1 VNRSVTTVIDAEKCT
16 GCGLCV
22 EVCPSGT
29 LSIREGKAVV
39 SGDRSLSCGHC
50 AAVCPMGAVTVQALD
65 PAASRFATFEADSR
79 WLPHGA
85 FDTAQ
90 LVRLMASRRSCR
102 NFREQPVERGLLED
116 LVKIGATAPSGTNS
130 QRWSFTILPDM
141 ESVAALG
148 EQVALFFKR
157 TNRMAEKAWLRRLL
171 SLVGK
176 TELDRYYRD
185 YYPSV
190 KEALTEWENGA
201 ADGLFHGATAAIVVG
216 SGPEASTPAEDAL
229 LAAQNILLAA
239 HSMGL
244 GSCLI
249 GFAVIPMARDI
260 RVKRAVGIP
269 DEERVHAV
277 IALGYPDE
285 LYLRVAG
292 RKKYVRRVFGAA
304 SRTEPEM
311 DKAPPEADRR

>member
-1 VNRSVTTVIDAEKCT
+1 MVNRSVTTVIDAEKCT

-39 SGDRSLSCGHC
+39 SGDRSLTCGHC
-50 AAVCPMGAVTVQALD
+50 AAVCPMEAVTVQALD
-65 PAASRFATFEADSR
+65 PEASRFETFRGDAR
-79 WLPHGA
+79 WLPHGG
-85 FDTAQ
+85 FDTVQ

-102 NFREQPVERGLLED
+102 NFRERPVDRGLLED
-116 LVKIGATAPSGTNS
+116 LVKIGVTAPSGGNCQGWT
-130 QRWSFTILPDM
+130 FTILPDR
-141 ESVAALG
+141 ESVLALG

-157 TNRMAEKAWLRRLL
+157 TNRMAERVWLRRLL
-171 SLVGK
+171 SWVGK
-176 TELDRYYRD
+176 PELDRYYRD

-190 KEALTEWENGA
+190 KGALTEWENGA
-201 ADGLFHGATAAIVVG
+201 ADGLFHGAAAAILVG

-249 GFAVIPMARDI
+249 GFAVVAMMRDI

-292 RKKYVRRVFGAA
+292 RKRSVLRVLETPV
-304 SRTEPEM
+304 RTERENGQASP
-311 DKAPPEADRR
+311 

>member
-1 VNRSVTTVIDAEKCT
+1 MVDRSVTTVIDEEKCT

-39 SGDRSLSCGHC
+39 SGNRSLTCGHC
-50 AAVCPMGAVTVQALD
+50 AAVCPMEAVAVQALD
-65 PAASRFATFEADSR
+65 REASHFETFKADPR

-102 NFREQPVERGLLED
+102 NFRNRPVERSLLED
-116 LVKIGATAPSGTNS
+116 LVKIGVTAPSGGNCQAWT
-130 QRWSFTILPDM
+130 FTILPDRA
-141 ESVAALG
+141 SVLALG
-148 EQVALFFKR
+148 EQVALFFKH
-157 TNRMAEKAWLRRLL
+157 THKMAEKAWLRRLL
-171 SLVGK
+171 SLIGK
-176 TELDRYYRD
+176 PELDRYYHD

-190 KEALTEWENGA
+190 KEVLTEWANGG

-216 SGPEASTPAEDAL
+216 SGPEASTPQEDAL
-229 LAAQNILLAA
+229 LAAQNLLLAA

-249 GFAVIPMARDI
+249 GFAVIPMVRDI
-260 RVKRAVGIP
+260 RIKRSVGIP
-269 DEERVHAV
+269 DEEKVHAV

-285 LYLRVAG
+285 LYLTVAG
-292 RKKYVRRVFGAA
+292 RKPYLRRFFEAA
-304 SRTEPEM
+304 SRTDPEM
-311 DKAPPEADRR
+311 DKSST